1 MNNKEKQIKL
11 LQGKLDIIMKM
22 LADVSS
28 ELQELI
34 EEEEVKH
41 KVYVKNFTLKQEDED
56 DVEISNFP
64 F

>member
-34 EEEEVKH
+34 KEEEVKP
-41 KVYVKNFTLKQEDED
+41 KVYVKNFTPKQEDED

>member
-1 MNNKEKQIKL
+1 MNNKEKQIRL

-28 ELQELI
+28 ELQELV
-34 EEEEVKH
+34 EEKEVKH
-41 KVYVKNFTLKQEDED
+41 KVYVKNFTPKEED

>member
-34 EEEEVKH
+34 KEEEVKQ
-41 KVYVKNFTLKQEDED
+41 VYVKTFTPKQEDED
-56 DVEISNFP
+56 DVEISDFP

>member
-34 EEEEVKH
+34 KEEEVKP
-41 KVYVKNFTLKQEDED
+41 KVCVKNFTPKYEDED
-56 DVEISNFP
+56 DVEISDFP